1 MPDPLL
7 PQPDLPGAAVL
18 TAADLALLAAAARQD
33 QPLTLLRAVD
43 TVGRNGMGHQL
54 CTAMRFD
61 AGAQTV
67 RRLYTSMPE
76 AYPAGGTK
84 RKRDT
89 AWAGQVLRDRR
100 VFVAEGEAA
109 IRQHFDDHAV
119 ILELGLR
126 SIVNVPIVWR
136 GACLGTVNFLWPG
149 GTVLPAWIA
158 LAELLGLIATPDWLP
173 DWSVASAG

>member
-1 MPDPLL
+1 MPDPV
-7 PQPDLPGAAVL
+7 PSPADHPGATGL
-18 TAADLALLAAAARQD
+18 TSADLALLAVAARQD
-33 QPLTLLRAVD
+33 QPLALLCAVD
-43 TVGRNGMGHQL
+43 AVGRNGMGHQL

-67 RRLYTSMPE
+67 QRLYTSMPE

-89 AWAGQVLRDRR
+89 AWARQVLQDKR
-100 VFVAEGEAA
+100 VFVAEGEAS

-119 ILELGLR
+119 IIGLGLH
-126 SIVNVPIVWR
+126 SIVNVPVVRR
-136 GACLGTVNFLWPG
+136 GACLGTVNFLWSG

-158 LAELLGLIATPDWLP
+158 LAGLLGLLATPDW
-173 DWSVASAG
+173 VAGSAG